1 MCGSDG
7 WLLWWM
13 GGGVR
18 RDGDGWWGEKGWWM
32 GGGVRRDGEW
42 VVG

>member
-1 MCGSDG
+1 MV
-7 WLLWWM
+7 M

-32 GGGVRRDGEW
+32 GGGVRRDGDGWWGEKGW
-42 VVG
+42 